1 MPSMSTESGSNSS
14 CDALSWS
21 RLLYFFDDF
30 GPGRMKK
37 RLFMIDS
44 AILIFCTFDVGNY
57 INICKLLIVVTAF
70 PPWCLGLYAFFYI
83 LLFFHWLMYSRKMV
97 IQNYFL

>member
-1 MPSMSTESGSNSS
+1 MPSMSTDSGSNSS

-30 GPGRMKK
+30 GPGRTKK
-37 RLFMIDS
+37 RLLMTDS
-44 AILIFCTFDVGNY
+44 TILNCFTFDGGKC
-57 INICKLLIVVTAF
+57 INICKLPIIVTVF

-83 LLFFHWLMYSRKMV
+83 LLFYLVDELKKDGY
-97 IQNYFL
+97 LE